1 MNSWTVIWRRT
12 KHAEGIQQATSKIIA
27 NSIQKWIEST
37 GRNKNILLRAE
48 VCLNYRM
55 QETTRYVDGLLR
67 IISIN
72 IQLLHAAFC

>member
-1 MNSWTVIWRRT
+1 M
-12 KHAEGIQQATSKIIA
+12 
-27 NSIQKWIEST
+27 